1 MTNLPALREAVAQM
15 TEGPWVVDPQFGLD
29 IVRAVDIGKPHG
41 GGATPEL
48 DARYAWVIATV
59 RADWPF
65 DGCEAFTRR
74 KFKGQQEPEAD
85 AAGIVALRNAAPS
98 LLDEVERVRAEHEY
112 QLCEAQ
118 RWAGRAEQAEA
129 DLAALKAR
137 TLNIARGCHDYGG
150 GHHGDGMMDAYQ
162 HGIQT
167 VVNALTAAFQD
178 RPNDF
183 QTATLERLGAEA
195 AKEQA

>member
-1 MTNLPALREAVAQM
+1 MKHDLTAMREAVATM

-85 AAGIVALRNAAPS
+85 AAGIVALRNAAPA

-129 DLAALKAR
+129 EVAALKTAPCPCCGAMAEDYVKGR
-137 TLNIARGCHDYGG
+137 CLDVDNDPGVFTSGEPHD
-150 GHHGDGMMDAYQ
+150 
-162 HGIQT
+162 
-167 VVNALTAAFQD
+167 
-178 RPNDF
+178 
-183 QTATLERLGAEA
+183 
-195 AKEQA
+195 

>member
-1 MTNLPALREAVAQM
+1 MTDLPALREAVAETIPYCGQGE
-15 TEGPWVVDPQFGLD
+15 TVPNAWARRG
-29 IVRAVDIGKPHG
+29 RAERIL
-41 GGATPEL
+41 L
-48 DARYAWVIATV
+48 DAVPA
-59 RADWPF
+59 
-65 DGCEAFTRR
+65 
-74 KFKGQQEPEAD
+74 
-85 AAGIVALRNAAPS
+85 
-98 LLDEVERVRAEHEY
+98 LLDELEAARDDCEHER
-112 QLCEAQ
+112 LRLAACGVA
-118 RWAGRAEQAEA
+118 AMGNTPSMVAERIANGHPYYSASYGDVCAAVDREMALRA